1 MLRSEIS
8 YPFYPLNKFP
18 ELYILKDSWEIIRDE
33 ALEYVDSFY
42 PMNDGRNLTDNWTCM
57 PLSPEPDD
65 IEYHGIELMNKV
77 NKWSDKFSKTRE
89 LCNSIE
95 NVGYVF
101 SLLGPKGHIK
111 THDHELNFVSAI
123 LGLDLEEPCLFR
135 VGDQYVCIKEGQFT
149 VFDYTV
155 DHEAWNYSDR
165 NRLVLL
171 ISLVNKYQKSA
182 NSRSSS
188 NILPT

>member
-1 MLRSEIS
+1 MLRGEIS
-8 YPFYPLNKFP
+8 HPFYPLNKFP
-18 ELYILKDSWEIIRDE
+18 ELYVLKDSWEIIRDE
-33 ALEYVDSFY
+33 ALEHIDSFY
-42 PMNDGRNLTDNWTCM
+42 SIEDARNLTNNWHYM

-65 IEYHGIELMNKV
+65 IEMFGDKLMNKV
-77 NKWSDKFSKTRE
+77 NKWSSKFTKTRE
-89 LCNSIE
+89 ICE
-95 NVGYVF
+95 GVDNVGYVF

-111 THDHELNFVSAI
+111 SHNHELNFVSAI
-123 LGLDLEEPCLFR
+123 LGLDLKEPCLFR
-135 VGDQYVCIKEGQFT
+135 AGDQYVCIKEGQFT

-155 DHEAWNYSDR
+155 EHEAWNYSDK